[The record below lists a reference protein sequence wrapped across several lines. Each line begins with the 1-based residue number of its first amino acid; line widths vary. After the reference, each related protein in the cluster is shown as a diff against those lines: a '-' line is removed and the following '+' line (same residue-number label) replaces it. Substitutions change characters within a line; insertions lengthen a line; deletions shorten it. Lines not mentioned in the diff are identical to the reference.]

1 MTALETLARASTQPP
16 IKVLVADDHPLMR
29 EGIAALL
36 AQEPDMKLVGEAS
49 DGAQAIALH
58 RSTRPHVTLMDL
70 QMPRAGGLEAIA
82 AIRAEVP
89 GARIVVLTTYAGDVL
104 ARRAL
109 KAGAQAYLLK
119 SAVRKDLMDTIRA
132 VHRGQIRVSADV
144 AAAMA
149 MAVGSEDLSP
159 REQEVLALIAGGHS
173 NKVVAGKLS
182 LSEETVKGHVKNI
195 LGKLGAR
202 DRTHAVALGMARGLL
217 DPYAPS

>member
-1 MTALETLARASTQPP
+1 MTSSESAARAIAPQP
-16 IKVLVADDHPLMR
+16 IKVLVVDDHPLMR

-36 AQEPDMKLVGEAS
+36 AQEPDLLMVGEAS
-49 DGAQAIALH
+49 DGTQAVALH
-58 RSTRPHVTLMDL
+58 RALRPHVTLMDL
-70 QMPRAGGLEAIA
+70 QMPGAGGIEAIG
-82 AIRAEVP
+82 AIRAETP
-89 GARIVVLTTYAGDVL
+89 GARIIVLTTYGGDVL

-132 VHRGQIRVSADV
+132 VHRGQVRVSPDV
-144 AAAMA
+144 ASA
-149 MAVGSEDLSP
+149 MAVTVGAEDLSP
-159 REQEVLALIAGGHS
+159 RELDVLKLIAAGHS
-173 NKVVAGKLS
+173 NKAVAARLV
-182 LSEETVKGHVKNI
+182 LAEETVKGHVKNI

>member
-1 MTALETLARASTQPP
+1 MTALETAARTSTHPP

-36 AQEPDMKLVGEAS
+36 AQEPDMQLVGEAS

-58 RSTRPHVTLMDL
+58 RSMRPHVTLMDL
-70 QMPRAGGLEAIA
+70 QMPGAGGLEAIA
-82 AIRAEVP
+82 AIRAETP

-149 MAVGSEDLSP
+149 MAVGAEDLSP